1 MLNTEQAAAELR
13 DTGFVLLKGIFSEAE
28 LQPLR
33 QLTDRIVA
41 YAEQHLE
48 DPFADYYLRHRSDQ
62 GVLYDLFQRH
72 PEFQSVARKKELL
85 DVLEGV
91 IGKDIFMYEN
101 CLVYKPK
108 GKNNAVPWHQDFINR
123 PNEPVKYISWVAMDD
138 VTIDNGAMKLIPG
151 SHRKGF
157 LPMYRVKG
165 ETHHDRIKPE
175 YIEEDKAQYVTMQAG
190 DALLFNQLVVHSSD
204 LVNSTKPRRAFR
216 ASYQSFEQR

>member
-1 MLNTEQAAAELR
+1 M
-13 DTGFVLLKGIFSEAE
+13 
-28 LQPLR
+28 
-33 QLTDRIVA
+33 
-41 YAEQHLE
+41 
-48 DPFADYYLRHRSDQ
+48 RHRSDQ

-72 PEFQSVARKKELL
+72 PEFQECSTQKGAL

-151 SHRKGF
+151 FAPQGIFTDVSR
-157 LPMYRVKG
+157 KG